1 MSDKYVGAIVMD
13 LNGTDI
19 EVASVDH
26 QFTTGRVIVKT
37 MNRTGRA
44 AGTARG
50 IADHTLR
57 VSVPIPKT
65 GEPNWSAVLDA
76 KITMEPG
83 DGGGQRETWTG
94 VFLISIGSK
103 YQVEGEAMRDL
114 EMGTLNY
121 YTE

>member
-83 DGGGQRETWTG
+83 DGGGKRETWTG

-114 EMGTLNY
+114 EMGALNY

>member
-13 LNGTDI
+13 LNGTDV

-26 QFTTGRVIVKT
+26 QYTTGRTVVKT
-37 MNRTGRA
+37 MNRSGRA
-44 AGTARG
+44 AGTSKG

-57 VSVPIPKT
+57 LSVPIPKT
-65 GEPNWSAVLDA
+65 GEPNWAAVLDA

-114 EMGTLNY
+114 EMGALNY

>member
-26 QFTTGRVIVKT
+26 QLTTGRVIVKT

-65 GEPNWSAVLDA
+65 GEPIWSAVLDA

-114 EMGTLNY
+114 EMGALNY

>member
-114 EMGTLNY
+114 EMGALNY